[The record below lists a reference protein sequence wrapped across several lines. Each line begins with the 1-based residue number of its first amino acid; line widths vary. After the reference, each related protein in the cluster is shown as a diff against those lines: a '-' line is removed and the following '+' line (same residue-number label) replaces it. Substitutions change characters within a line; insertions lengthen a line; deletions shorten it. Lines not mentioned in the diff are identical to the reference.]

1 MSATVPMTS
10 VKVSPSQDATYLSDS
25 NGQEAATGSNNHHA
39 VSQNRL
45 SNAVDPN
52 DGYNVD
58 VNGHIANDTHTNA
71 ASLNGNGNGHAHA
84 QTNAPSAHRPD
95 DISEYTTTPDE
106 EDQGEDYG
114 LYGSNPNMYEEES
127 ESTKLFVGQV
137 PKSMEE
143 ADLFPIFEHFG
154 PMEDVAII
162 RDKHTGQHRGCAFVT
177 FLTKESADLCEKD
190 LHGTFPFEGG
200 KRPVQVRP
208 AGKKEGECSDQL
220 LVIGN

>member
-1 MSATVPMTS
+1 MTN
-10 VKVSPSQDATYLSDS
+10 VKVPPSQEATFLSDYH
-25 NGQEAATGSNNHHA
+25 GHEAAPGSNNHHA
-39 VSQNRL
+39 VSQNIL
-45 SNAVDPN
+45 SNAAVDSN
-52 DGYNVD
+52 DGYNID
-58 VNGHIANDTHTNA
+58 VNGHIASDAHTNA
-71 ASLNGNGNGHAHA
+71 ASLNNGNANGHAHA
-84 QTNAPSAHRPD
+84 QTNASSAHKPD
-95 DISEYTTTPDE
+95 DISEYSTTPDE
-106 EDQGEDYG
+106 EDQEEDYG
-114 LYGSNPNMYEEES
+114 SYGSNPNMMYEEES

-220 LVIGN
+220 LVSGN

>member
-10 VKVSPSQDATYLSDS
+10 VKVSPSQEATYLSDY
-25 NGQEAATGSNNHHA
+25 NGQEAAPGSSNHHA

-52 DGYNVD
+52 DGYSNVD
-58 VNGHIANDTHTNA
+58 VNGHIASDTHTNA
-71 ASLNGNGNGHAHA
+71 ASLNGNAHAHAHA
-84 QTNAPSAHRPD
+84 QTNAPSAHKPD
-95 DISEYTTTPDE
+95 DISEYSTTPDE
-106 EDQGEDYG
+106 EDHEEDYG
-114 LYGSNPNMYEEES
+114 SYGSNPNMYEEES

-208 AGKKEGECSDQL
+208 AGKKEGECSDD
-220 LVIGN
+220 

>member
-1 MSATVPMTS
+1 MSATVPMTN
-10 VKVSPSQDATYLSDS
+10 VKVPSSQEATYLSDYH
-25 NGQEAATGSNNHHA
+25 QHETAPGSNNRNHHA
-39 VSQNRL
+39 VSNRL
-45 SNAVDPN
+45 SNASVDPN
-52 DGYNVD
+52 DGFNVDVD
-58 VNGHIANDTHTNA
+58 VNGHDAAALNA
-71 ASLNGNGNGHAHA
+71 HVNAHVHAPTA
-84 QTNAPSAHRPD
+84 QKPD
-95 DISEYTTTPDE
+95 DISEYSTTPGDE
-106 EDQGEDYG
+106 EDEEQDCGS
-114 LYGSNPNMYEEES
+114 YGSHTNPNRNSNSNIDNDMYEQEE

-208 AGKKEGECSDQL
+208 AGKKEGEC
-220 LVIGN
+220 I